1 MNTNLRSQSCNQLDN
16 LTERVRGS
24 NKLVDRWLHVRK
36 HLLVAYYN
44 LVGIKFV
51 KKIVHEAKRKKKKA
65 LDDFCQSLVDYLS
78 AGHFSIYERILH
90 KLEGNGQL
98 ARAAKI
104 WPQLEANTQQIMDY
118 YDSSLET
125 AIDHDNYLEFQQVL
139 SDIGEALEARFV
151 LEDKLILLVLDAA
164 RVKHPA

>member
-1 MNTNLRSQSCNQLDN
+1 MLNQLDN

-44 LVGIKFV
+44 LVGIKPG
-51 KKIVHEAKRKKKKA
+51 KESYMRLNEKA

-118 YDSSLET
+118 YDSSLKPLSIMIIT
-125 AIDHDNYLEFQQVL
+125 LSFNRFYLT
-139 SDIGEALEARFV
+139 SARRWKRALCW
-151 LEDKLILLVLDAA
+151 KIS
-164 RVKHPA
+164 

>member
-1 MNTNLRSQSCNQLDN
+1 MLNQLDN

-44 LVGIKFV
+44 LVGIKPG
-51 KKIVHEAKRKKKKA
+51 KESYMRLNEKA

-104 WPQLEANTQQIMDY
+104 WPQLEANTQQIMDD
-118 YDSSLET
+118 YDLVWKPPSIMIITLSF
-125 AIDHDNYLEFQQVL
+125 NRFYLT
-139 SDIGEALEARFV
+139 SARHWKRALCW
-151 LEDKLILLVLDAA
+151 KIS
-164 RVKHPA
+164 

>member
-1 MNTNLRSQSCNQLDN
+1 MLNQLES
-16 LTERVRGS
+16 LTEHVRGS

-44 LVGIKFV
+44 LVGIKPG
-51 KKIVHEAKRKKKKA
+51 KESYMRLNEKA

-78 AGHFSIYERILH
+78 TGHFSIYERILH

-98 ARAAKI
+98 LKATKI
-104 WPQLEANTQQIMDY
+104 WPLLEANTQQIMDY

-125 AIDHDNYLEFQQVL
+125 AIDHDNFLEFQSVL
-139 SDIGEALEARFV
+139 SDLGEALEARFV
-151 LEDKLILLVLDAA
+151 LEDKLIMLVFDAMHESNTLKRHA
-164 RVKHPA
+164 

>member
-1 MNTNLRSQSCNQLDN
+1 MLNQLDN

-44 LVGIKFV
+44 LVGIKPG
-51 KKIVHEAKRKKKKA
+51 KESYMRLNEKA

-98 ARAAKI
+98 ARREDFTATRSQY
-104 WPQLEANTQQIMDY
+104 PTDY
-118 YDSSLET
+118 GL
-125 AIDHDNYLEFQQVL
+125 LRFQPGNRHR
-139 SDIGEALEARFV
+139 S
-151 LEDKLILLVLDAA
+151 
-164 RVKHPA
+164 

>member
-1 MNTNLRSQSCNQLDN
+1 MLNQLDN

-44 LVGIKFV
+44 LVGIKPG
-51 KKIVHEAKRKKKKA
+51 KESYMRLNEKA

-90 KLEGNGQL
+90 KLEGN
-98 ARAAKI
+98 
-104 WPQLEANTQQIMDY
+104 TQQIMDD

-164 RVKHPA
+164 RVKYPA